1 MVQLY
6 VSDLFGSV
14 TRPVKELKGF
24 KRIELSPNEEK
35 MATFELPLDEL
46 AFWNIDMKKVVEAG
60 KFKIMVG
67 TDSRRGLE
75 TFFEV
80 K

>member
-1 MVQLY
+1 
-6 VSDLFGSV
+6 
-14 TRPVKELKGF
+14 
-24 KRIELSPNEEK
+24 

>member
-1 MVQLY
+1 EDSNTVKSAFEPY
-6 VSDLFGSV
+6 FIALFEFYR
-14 TRPVKELKGF
+14 TAIIP
-24 KRIELSPNEEK
+24 I
-35 MATFELPLDEL
+35 
-46 AFWNIDMKKVVEAG
+46 IDMRKVAEAG

-67 TDSRRGLE
+67 TDSQNGLE

>member
-1 MVQLY
+1 M
-6 VSDLFGSV
+6 
-14 TRPVKELKGF
+14 R
-24 KRIELSPNEEK
+24 
-35 MATFELPLDEL
+35 
-46 AFWNIDMKKVVEAG
+46 KVAEAG

-67 TDSRRGLE
+67 TDSQNGLE